1 MTGWQSLIGGLAGAL
16 SLAGFG
22 LYVWSTLFGRT
33 RPNRAT
39 WWVLTLVGV
48 MIASSYFAAG
58 ARNTIWIPVSYVA
71 GPLIV
76 ALLSLKYG
84 EGEWEALDLYCV
96 IAAVISALVWL
107 VFNAPLATLL
117 INIGMDFIAL
127 IPTIKKSWARPDGE
141 DRTAWALE
149 TAACALNVV
158 AVESWVWG
166 IALYPVYLVLM
177 NGAITLLLYRGRFVA
192 R

>member
-1 MTGWQSLIGGLAGAL
+1 MTGLQSLFGEAAGGL
-16 SLAGFG
+16 SFTGFA
-22 LYVWSTLFGRT
+22 LYVWSTLKGQT

-48 MIASSYFAAG
+48 MIASSYFTEG

-84 EGEWEALDLYCV
+84 DGEWETLDIWCLVAALLS
-96 IAAVISALVWL
+96 AVVWL
-107 VFNAPLATLL
+107 LFQAPFVTLM
-117 INIGMDFIAL
+117 INITMDFIAL

-141 DRTAWALE
+141 DRAAWALE
-149 TAACALNVV
+149 TAACALNLV
-158 AVESWVWG
+158 AVERWAWG
-166 IALYPVYLVLM
+166 IALYPVYLVVV
-177 NGAITLLLYRGRFVA
+177 NGAITLVLYRGR